1 MPGKRQ
7 VCVVRRYL
15 NACALEG
22 ARVGRAAGLKRNRR
36 CTVAEVSSAEENSY
50 ASYCLSSSQIIPCG
64 RNQLVTVYLDISD
77 GGGLC

>member
-1 MPGKRQ
+1 MA
-7 VCVVRRYL
+7 RRDL

-22 ARVGRAAGLKRNRR
+22 ARAGRALGLKRSRR
-36 CTVAEVSSAEENSY
+36 CTVAEVASAEENSY

-77 GGGLC
+77 GAGLC